1 MLTFF
6 RPGNWVGYDFR
17 YTYYAVS
24 NIIFE
29 TYGGTLIVL
38 PNVNKILYSM
48 INPTPSPG
56 PGFPAKMSDDF

>member
-17 YTYYAVS
+17 YTYNVVS
-24 NIIFE
+24 KIIFE

-38 PNVNKILYSM
+38 LNVEKILYSM
-48 INPTPSPG
+48 INPIPTPG
-56 PGFPAKMSDDF
+56 PGFPAKMSNHF